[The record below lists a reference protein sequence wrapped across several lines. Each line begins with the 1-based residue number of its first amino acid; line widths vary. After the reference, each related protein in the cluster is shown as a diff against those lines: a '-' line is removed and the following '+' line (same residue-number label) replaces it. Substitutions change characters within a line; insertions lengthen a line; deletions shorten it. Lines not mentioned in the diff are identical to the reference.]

1 MMDQEAR
8 GTVICSQNKFAR
20 IMKEF
25 TEMQQKAI
33 KDAGFGDLLKLPL
46 CDIRRNLC
54 MELANSFDLETEEFN
69 IGGNKVRMTI
79 ADVEHILG
87 LPSTGDEIKKPPAR
101 HVTDLFHWYNWGK
114 DNKISSASLM
124 GYFRDNKN
132 SDDEDF
138 VRIFVLYAIGFY
150 LCPTLQPNVSSDYL
164 GLLENV
170 KELKNINWCSLILH
184 KLISSIRTYRIN
196 KAKNL
201 GGCHALPQLWY
212 WEKLYVADH
221 EPKLFM
227 KEINQLCST
236 GMKKDRRRDRT
247 FTVNF
252 IVDDIRHPIQF
263 SYQHATHNAPN
274 NVKDIQEIKQILGE
288 LKLMIMG
295 VQHNSD
301 SRLRDLNDNI
311 EALTKEVLALKR
323 KIQSIMKISTSDNDD
338 DDDGSKDNVDNKKKK
353 AHAAKDEKGTN
364 KRKIDDI
371 SSGRKQEQSTVE
383 RSPFKRVK
391 KPTEASKPEFDF
403 SFGNNKNKKNEPTAG
418 PSEFRCTAKDNAT
431 VAYIK
436 KSQSKKT
443 LVQIRDAVLNKKD
456 MMDYL
461 IRMGIWLNDQHI
473 KNRQGGKTF
482 IINALITTM
491 LKDGGTTQMSKGE
504 SATRQHLV
512 QRAHQFLQHDM
523 LFLPVN
529 IEKNHWYLVVVNA
542 RLHTIQ
548 VLDSTG
554 PKLYRPDMTN
564 VLKALETYF
573 DIAEKEMGTESHT
586 WKDHDV
592 TTWRVTVFQ
601 RAKAD

>member
-1 MMDQEAR
+1 MAETNETTYEPKQKQKKSTDDGSR
-8 GTVICSQNKFAR
+8 STGTVICSQNKFVR

-25 TEMQQKAI
+25 TETQQKAI

-54 MELANSFDLETEEFN
+54 MELANSFDLETEEFK

-101 HVTDLFHWYNWGK
+101 HVTDLFHRYNWGK

-138 VRIFVLYAIGFY
+138 VRIFVLCAIGFY
-150 LCPTLQPNVSSDYL
+150 LCPTLQPNVGSDYL

-170 KELKNINWCSLILH
+170 KELKNINWCNLILH

-201 GGCHALPQLWY
+201 GGCHALLQVWY

-221 EPKLFM
+221 EPKLCHEGNKPVMQYWDEERSQKRQNIYRKLGFA
-227 KEINQLCST
+227 KGT
-236 GMKKDRRRDRT
+236 
-247 FTVNF
+247 
-252 IVDDIRHPIQF
+252 
-263 SYQHATHNAPN
+263 
-274 NVKDIQEIKQILGE
+274 DIQEIKQILGE

-311 EALTKEVLALKR
+311 GALIKEVLALKR
-323 KIQSIMKISTSDNDD
+323 KIQ
-338 DDDGSKDNVDNKKKK
+338 
-353 AHAAKDEKGTN
+353 GTN

-371 SSGRKQEQSTVE
+371 SSDRKQEQSTVE
-383 RSPFKRVK
+383 RSPSKRVK

-436 KSQSKKT
+436 KSQSKKI
-443 LVQIRDAVLNKKD
+443 LVHIRDAVLNKKD

-461 IRMGIWLNDQHI
+461 IRMGVWLNDQVINSAIYHMLSYKHI

-491 LKDGGTTQMSKGE
+491 LKDEGTTQMSKGE

-523 LFLPVN
+523 LFLP
-529 IEKNHWYLVVVNA
+529 
-542 RLHTIQ
+542 
-548 VLDSTG
+548 
-554 PKLYRPDMTN
+554 
-564 VLKALETYF
+564 LKALETYF

-586 WKDHDV
+586 WKDHNV
-592 TTWRVTVFQ
+592 TTWRVTEIDVPRQ
-601 RAKAD
+601 TDEEDIDHYRMKLAVILVNSQQNKIKDGPKHNSDDGETIAPMDIIDSE